1 MDEQHSHTKLKR
13 SMTAGQ
19 MEMISLGGAI
29 GVGLFMGSQS
39 TIKWTGPSVM
49 LAYALVGLVL
59 YIVMRALGEMI
70 YINPGTGSFADYA
83 TEYVHP
89 LAGYIAKWANVFE
102 YIVVGMSEVIASTE
116 YLQYWWPKAP
126 TWIAG
131 IVIIILLVLANLAS
145 AKAYGTLEF
154 WFAMIKVVTIIFM
167 IILGLL
173 IIFFG
178 VGNHGHPVGLSNL
191 WSHGGFF
198 TGGVKGFFFSMSIIV
213 GSYEGIELLGISAG
227 EVANPQQ
234 AIIKSVK
241 SVLFRIL
248 IFYIGAIFVI
258 VTIYPWNKLGSIGS
272 PFVQTFAKL
281 GITAAASII
290 NFVVL
295 TAALS
300 GANSGIY
307 SSSRMLWKLAKE
319 GDAPKVFAHLSKR
332 IVPNAAILGI
342 SGGILI
348 GFILDMVATKINK
361 STSNMFVV
369 VFSSSVLPGMIPWF
383 VILLAEMRFRKNNP
397 DLMKDH
403 PFKLPLYPF
412 SNYFAFAM
420 LIVIVIFMFINPDT
434 RVSVIVGAV
443 VLLVAMAVYIHRWGL
458 SNTPHSAELTAEV
471 AKENKKNQPHQK

>member
-1 MDEQHSHTKLKR
+1 MKKSAPELNR

-29 GVGLFMGSQS
+29 GVGLFMGSTS
-39 TIKWTGPSVM
+39 TIKWTGPSVI
-49 LAYALVGLVL
+49 LAYAFVGLIL

-89 LAGYIAKWANVFE
+89 VAGYLAKWANVFE
-102 YIVVGMSEVIASTE
+102 YIVVGMSEVVAATE
-116 YLQYWWPKAP
+116 YLKYWWPHLH
-126 TWIAG
+126 TWVVG
-131 IVIIILLVLANLAS
+131 VVIIIFLVLANLAS
-145 AKAYGTLEF
+145 AKAYGSLEF

-167 IILGLL
+167 ILLGFM

-178 VGNHGHPVGLSNL
+178 FGNGGHPTGFSNL

-198 TGGVKGFFFSMSIIV
+198 TGGWSGFFFSMSIIV

-227 EVANPQQ
+227 EVANPQK
-234 AIIKSVK
+234 AIVKSVK

-248 IFYIGAIFVI
+248 IFYVGAIFVI
-258 VTIYPWNKLGSIGS
+258 VTIYPWNELSSVGS
-272 PFVQTFAKL
+272 PFVSTFAKV

-307 SSSRMLWKLAKE
+307 SSSRMLFKLSHE
-319 GDAPKVFAHLSKR
+319 GDAPKIFGRLSKR
-332 IVPNAAILGI
+332 IVPDAAILGI

-348 GFILDMVATKINK
+348 GFIIDMISATYNH
-361 STSNMFVV
+361 STADMFVV

-383 VILLAEMRFRKNNP
+383 MILLAELRFRRNNK
-397 DLMKDH
+397 DLMVDH

-412 SNYFAFAM
+412 SNYFAFIM

-434 RVSVIVGAV
+434 RVSVIVGAA
-443 VLLVAMAVYIHRWGL
+443 VLILAVAVYLVRHGF
-458 SNTPHSAELTAEV
+458 
-471 AKENKKNQPHQK
+471 KNEKAQDK

>member
-1 MDEQHSHTKLKR
+1 MKNSVPKLRR

-29 GVGLFMGSQS
+29 GVGLFMGSTS
-39 TIKWTGPSVM
+39 TIKWTGPSVL
-49 LAYALVGLVL
+49 LAYAFVGLIL

-89 LAGYIAKWANVFE
+89 LAGYLAKWANVFE
-102 YIVVGMSEVIASTE
+102 YIVVGMSEVVAATE
-116 YLQYWWPKAP
+116 YLKFWWPHMY

-131 IVIIILLVLANLAS
+131 IVIIIFLVLANLAS
-145 AKAYGTLEF
+145 AKAYGSLEF

-167 IILGLL
+167 IFLGFMVIL
-173 IIFFG
+173 FG
-178 VGNHGHPVGLSNL
+178 FGNGGHPTGFSNL
-191 WSHGGFF
+191 WAHGGFF
-198 TGGVKGFFFSMSIIV
+198 TGGISGFFFSMSIIV

-227 EVANPQQ
+227 EVADPQE

-248 IFYIGAIFVI
+248 IFYVGAIFVI
-258 VTIYPWNKLGSIGS
+258 VTIYPWDKLSSVGS
-272 PFVQTFAKL
+272 PFVSTFAKV

-307 SSSRMLWKLAKE
+307 SSSRMLFKLSHE
-319 GDAPKVFAHLSKR
+319 GDAPKIFGRLSKR
-332 IVPNAAILGI
+332 IVPDAAILGI

-348 GFILDMVATKINK
+348 GFIIDMISSIYNH
-361 STSNMFVV
+361 STSDMFVV

-383 VILLAEMRFRKNNP
+383 VILLAELRFRKNNA
-397 DLMKDH
+397 DLMVDH

-412 SNYFAFAM
+412 SNYFAFIM

-434 RVSVIVGAV
+434 RISVIVGAI
-443 VLLVAMAVYIHRWGL
+443 VLIVATIVYLVRHGL
-458 SNTPHSAELTAEV
+458 KRTTA
-471 AKENKKNQPHQK
+471 K

>member
-1 MDEQHSHTKLKR
+1 MAGESKPQLKR

-29 GVGLFMGSQS
+29 GVGLFMGSTS

-49 LAYALVGLVL
+49 LAYAFVGLIL
-59 YIVMRALGEMI
+59 YVVMRALGEMI

-83 TEYVHP
+83 TMYVHP
-89 LAGYIAKWANVFE
+89 LAGYLAKWANVFE
-102 YIVVGMSEVIASTE
+102 YIVVGMSEVVAATE
-116 YLQYWWPKAP
+116 YLKFWWPHLQ
-126 TWIAG
+126 TWAVG
-131 IVIIILLVLANLAS
+131 IIIIIFLVLANLAS
-145 AKAYGTLEF
+145 AKAYGSLEF
-154 WFAMIKVVTIIFM
+154 WFAMIKVVTIILM
-167 IILGLL
+167 IILGFL
-173 IIFFG
+173 IILFG
-178 VGNHGHPVGLSNL
+178 FGNGGHPTGFSNL
-191 WSHGGFF
+191 WAHGGFF

-227 EVANPQQ
+227 EVAKPQE

-248 IFYIGAIFVI
+248 IFYVGAIFVI
-258 VTIYPWNKLGSIGS
+258 VTIYPWNQLGSVGS
-272 PFVQTFAKL
+272 PFVSVFAKI
-281 GITAAASII
+281 GITSAASII

-307 SSSRMLWKLAKE
+307 SSSRMLFKLAHE
-319 GDAPKVFAHLSKR
+319 GDAPKVFGRVSKH
-332 IVPNAAILGI
+332 IVPDAAILGI

-348 GFILDMVATKINK
+348 GFIINYVATLYSK
-361 STSNMFVV
+361 STSDLFVI

-383 VILLAEMRFRKNNP
+383 VILLAELKFRRHNP

-403 PFKLPLYPF
+403 PFKLPLYPL

-420 LIVIVIFMFINPDT
+420 LIVIVAFMFVNPDT
-434 RVSVIVGAV
+434 RISVIVGALVLIAAV
-443 VLLVAMAVYIHRWGL
+443 VAYLIRHHGL
-458 SNTPHSAELTAEV
+458 NGKLD
-471 AKENKKNQPHQK
+471 QKQD